1 MLFQKKYFLKLFFI
15 IFIISLLTT
24 GTTLYTVYYISNTT
38 RAAKQEALITD
49 SLSLA
54 DQRYTT
60 ILQEVDM
67 LYTLMWTNDLVQQ
80 FLRAPS
86 PGASDREQMNTY
98 LQSIFPVNPL
108 VESIA
113 IYNYQAGEYLN
124 SGLYD
129 VDMRLFFSTF
139 LNNMSLRGSSN
150 FSKRK
155 NYFRFT
161 SLEPDEEKSPGP
173 LKQVIGIMYYSI
185 DTNGNKH
192 NCITINLNA
201 LKMSDFILRNSD
213 SGGFLLNEF
222 GTIICGGRQA
232 LGAPLRNR
240 VQWSQKLEAESRR
253 TGSFVEKINGENKL
267 VTYYKVSEGTW
278 TFYHISDILSL
289 HPFNKE
295 MRLYFLPVTLAVILF
310 SLTVTILLSS
320 LLYLPVKRI
329 VNRLDGENHHIT
341 AYTNH
346 KGRDEFAFVNA
357 MFTSLSNRIALL
369 ETENTSYLSHVKVNF
384 LRQVL
389 DYGIEGSYSKDDWM
403 LYDIA
408 VMPENLFISL
418 VKWDEDENTVLN
430 EKVFEGLIRESANR
444 CLRDSYRLETITT
457 KKGEIALLMNQIAG
471 GGDPE
476 NELFLSLER
485 FHGFICRTSGLPISV
500 SISIGGMADSFNECE
515 TCYHTAQELV
525 KQRFVLG
532 YGRIITRNLIDAS
545 LLQGLNYPDELA
557 EELETNIRGAD
568 KTLFLANYDR
578 LLEILHRY
586 IYQEVVSVLLQVI
599 MRCLRAMNFISP
611 HNIPVKVAFDEFN
624 LIFSTMHTLG
634 HTRVW
639 FSRMFDEYLLAIQ
652 NTEDM
657 KSDKYYQL
665 AKQIQQY
672 VMEQYADPNLNVDHL
687 AEIFGYSANYLSK
700 IYKNLTGLYLH
711 EYIKNVRIQHAKNLL
726 KETKRSIHEISEMT
740 GFVNYNYFF
749 SLFKKESG
757 LTPTVYRYR
766 FTGEDTEVQERERGI
781 GASLSF
787 FGEK

>member
-1 MLFQKKYFLKLFFI
+1 MLFQKKYFLRLFFI
-15 IFIISLLTT
+15 IFIISLLTS
-24 GTTLYTVYYISNTT
+24 GTAFYTVYYIYNTN
-38 RAAKQEALITD
+38 RAVKQEALITD

-67 LYTLMWTNDLVQQ
+67 LYTLIWTNELVQQ
-80 FLRAPS
+80 FLRAPR
-86 PGASDREQMNTY
+86 PNAADREQMNTY
-98 LQSIFPVNPL
+98 LQSIFPLNPL

-113 IYNYQAGEYLN
+113 IYNYQAEEYLN

-155 NYFRFT
+155 NYFQFT
-161 SLEPDEEKSPGP
+161 ALVPDDEKNPD
-173 LKQVIGIMYYSI
+173 LLNQVIGIMYYSI

-201 LKMSDFILRNSD
+201 LKTSDFILRNSD
-213 SGGFLLNEF
+213 NSGFLLNEF
-222 GTIICGGRQA
+222 GTIICGSRQA
-232 LGAPLRNR
+232 LEAPLRNR
-240 VQWSQKLEAESRR
+240 IQWSQRLESESRR

-267 VTYYKVSEGTW
+267 VTYYKVSEGAW
-278 TFYHISDILSL
+278 TFYHISDILSF

-295 MRLYFLPVTLAVILF
+295 MRLYLLPVTLAVILF
-310 SLTVTILLSS
+310 SVIITILLSTR
-320 LLYLPVKRI
+320 LYLPVKRM
-329 VNRLDGENHHIT
+329 VNRLDVENPNIT
-341 AYTNH
+341 HTNQ
-346 KGRDEFAFVNA
+346 KDRDEFAFVNA
-357 MFTSLSNRIALL
+357 MFTSLSDRIALL
-369 ETENTSYLSHVKVNF
+369 ETENTSYLSQAKVNF
-384 LRQVL
+384 LRQIL
-389 DYGIEGSYSKDDWM
+389 DYGIEECYSKDDWM

-408 VMPENLFISL
+408 VTPENLFISL
-418 VKWDEDENTVLN
+418 VKWDEDENRVLN
-430 EKVFEGLIRESANR
+430 ERVFEGLIRESANR
-444 CLRDSYRLETITT
+444 CLRDGYRMETISA
-457 KKGEIALLMNQIAG
+457 KKGEIVLLMNQIVK
-471 GGDPE
+471 GGDPQK
-476 NELFLSLER
+476 ELVLSLER

-500 SISIGGMADSFNECE
+500 SISIGGMADSVNEWE
-515 TCYHTAQELV
+515 NCYHAAQELL

-532 YGRIITRNLIDAS
+532 YGRIITRDLIDTS
-545 LLQGLNYPDELA
+545 LLQGLNYPDELVT
-557 EELETNIRGAD
+557 ELETNIRDAD

-611 HNIPVKVAFDEFN
+611 HNIPIKVAFDEFN

-634 HTRVW
+634 HTRAW

-652 NTEDM
+652 NLEDL
-657 KSDKYYQL
+657 KNDKYYQL
-665 AKQIQQY
+665 TKQIQQY
-672 VMEQYADPNLNVDHL
+672 VMERHADPNLNVDHL

-711 EYIKNVRIQHAKNLL
+711 EYIKNVRIQHVKKLL
-726 KETKRSIHEISEMT
+726 KETKHSIHEISEMT
-740 GFVNYNYFF
+740 GFANYNYFF
-749 SLFKKESG
+749 SSFKKEIG

-766 FTGEDTEVQERERGI
+766 FVDEDTEIQERNL
-781 GASLSF
+781 SLLTPLPAK
-787 FGEK
+787 GL